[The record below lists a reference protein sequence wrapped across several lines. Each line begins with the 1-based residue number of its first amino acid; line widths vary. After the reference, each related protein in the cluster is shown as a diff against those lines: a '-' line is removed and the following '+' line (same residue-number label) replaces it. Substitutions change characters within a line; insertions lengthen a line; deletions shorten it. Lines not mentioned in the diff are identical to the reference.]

1 MSDRQARAQMLEKI
15 AQRRI
20 VILDGAMGTM
30 IQQLGLTEEDFR
42 GDLLAEHNRDLK
54 GNNDLLSLT
63 RPDAIR
69 SIHDAFLEAGA
80 DIVTTNTFNATALS
94 QSDYGTETLVRN
106 INIAAA
112 RLAVAAAQAAATPV
126 RPRFAAGALGPTS
139 KTASISP
146 DVGDPA

>member
-80 DIVTTNTFNATALS
+80 DIVTTNTINATALS
-94 QSDYGTETLVRN
+94 HSDYGTETLVRD

-112 RLAVAAAQAAATPV
+112 IRDIAPSLSMICARAICRQPGV
-126 RPRFAAGALGPTS
+126 
-139 KTASISP
+139 
-146 DVGDPA
+146 